1 MLTRRAILSG
11 TIAACCCPTL
21 GAARSVSEIAG
32 CWLLPGETSLL
43 GLGEKDFG
51 ALPNSDDMTNTSGDK
66 NLDRALGRALARIS
80 SAFKV
85 NPSFAFFADDNSPN
99 AYASPDTNTAG
110 THGSV
115 VFGRTLFQDQFRR
128 YNDQGVS
135 VLAIAAHEFGH
146 ICQFQQNL
154 SGALQG
160 SERTVRRIELHAD
173 YLSGWY
179 LGLLKK
185 RNSSISLWSSG
196 DTFHRIGDSNFTN
209 KQHHGTPEERVAAS
223 KAGFDLAN
231 GGEENVQGAI
241 MRGKDYILS
250 LPPQQ

>member
-1 MLTRRAILSG
+1 MITRRAVLSG
-11 TIAACCCPTL
+11 TIGICCCASS
-21 GAARSVSEIAG
+21 GFARSVSEISG

-43 GLGEKDFG
+43 GLGDKDFG
-51 ALPNSDDMTNTSGDK
+51 ALPSSEDMTNTSGDK
-66 NLDRALGRALARIS
+66 DLDRALGRALTRIS
-80 SAFKV
+80 GAFKV
-85 NPSFAFFADDNSPN
+85 NPSFAFFKDDNAPN

-110 THGSV
+110 TRGSV

-128 YNDQGVS
+128 YKDEGVS

-154 SGALQG
+154 SSTLQG
-160 SERTVRRIELHAD
+160 TERTVRRIELHAD

-209 KQHHGTPEERVAAS
+209 ELHHGTPEQRVAAS
-223 KAGFDLAN
+223 RAGFDLAN
-231 GGEENVQGAI
+231 SGEENVQGAI
-241 MRGKDYILS
+241 MRGKDYILG
-250 LPPQQ
+250 LPPE